1 MSLIDSLTK
10 LVERAQ
16 KQPRHI
22 RVKILW
28 LTVTVSMFFI
38 VSLWVT
44 SFKSTIPQVVS
55 SSKLEIDKMKEEV
68 GSDVPSLM
76 SSLKDSL
83 LGGLGSFF
91 KEDESEKLEELS
103 ADEQSKATATSSKK
117 LLDHSDDGVEII
129 FESNENQTSSQKES
143 NDNQIKPVRLPLPE

>member
-10 LVERAQ
+10 LVEGAQ

-38 VSLWVT
+38 VFLWVT

-55 SSKLEIDKMKEEV
+55 SSKLEIDKIKEEV

-91 KEDESEKLEELS
+91 KEDESEKLEELP
-103 ADEQSKATATSSKK
+103 ADEQSKAIATSSEE
-117 LLDHSDDGVEII
+117 LLDHSADGVEII